1 MDLKKTESEDL
12 VSVLEE
18 LLDNMTRNEAIH
30 TRHKDT

>member
-18 LLDNMTRNEAIH
+18 LLDNMTRNEAIR